1 MQHVL
6 DKLNLHGGE
15 KNGSTYRMFHLSGF
29 WENGLVT
36 IKKRKSEKRN
46 KKTSFKSLIPDILLI
61 SETKFGGIF
70 LSSQFVISSY
80 SNIYPLDGNDKE
92 EGIMLFV
99 KDNLVTFPVSG
110 FCSSKKTQ
118 IFCVELNLRKQK
130 WLIFCC
136 YNPPKYLIKDRWP
149 QIKNVIDFY
158 SKCYENIILIGDFN
172 VEIIST

>member
-99 KDNLVTFPVSG
+99 KDNLITFPVSG
-110 FCSSKKTQ
+110 FCSSNKTD
-118 IFCVELNLRKQK
+118 FLRRTK
-130 WLIFCC
+130 
-136 YNPPKYLIKDRWP
+136 P
-149 QIKNVIDFY
+149 QETKMVY
-158 SKCYENIILIGDFN
+158 ILLLQ
-172 VEIIST
+172 SS